1 MTLYSL
7 GRHISIAITGL
18 DRMHFNYSRD
28 MIVLP
33 MLRILTVLSMYP
45 RRRIR
50 MLIAFAFLGL
60 MPTSPFNATVPR
72 GM

>member
-18 DRMHFNYSRD
+18 DHMPFNYSRD

-33 MLRILTVLSMYP
+33 MLRISTALS
-45 RRRIR
+45 
-50 MLIAFAFLGL
+50 
-60 MPTSPFNATVPR
+60 T
-72 GM
+72 